1 MRERERNNIIE
12 KIKLKSK
19 NKKILINKGKN

>member
-1 MRERERNNIIE
+1 MGERERNNIIE

>member
-1 MRERERNNIIE
+1 LLSVPMRERERNNIIE

-19 NKKILINKGKN
+19 K